1 MKKEELTALGMTDEQ
16 AEKVLEMH
24 GKEQNEAASKL
35 SEAENKLAAAEK
47 NAKELTEKVKA
58 FDGVDL
64 EALRKS
70 AADWETKYNTDIAK
84 AKLDSAVELAL
95 TKAGAKDVG
104 LARHLIDTSILKL
117 DGDKVVGLAEQLE
130 KAKTDKAFLFGRNT
144 ALFIRKLYFLLSL
157 IAPYLVVIA
166 VHKSSCTVDKIVV
179 ALCFRY
185 LRIYAANI
193 IFVPFFSVKMFG
205 YVFCYVLDER
215 PLMAHFTLNILSFNE
230 IIAVIALN
238 I

>member
-47 NAKELTEKVKA
+47 NAKA

-130 KAKTDKAFLFGRNT
+130 KAKTDKAFLFGDEPAKET
-144 ALFIRKLYFLLSL
+144 ARIDTGIDHGGATDTISDAQIR
-157 IAPYLVVIA
+157 A
-166 VHKSSCTVDKIVV
+166 VMGLPAETK
-179 ALCFRY
+179 
-185 LRIYAANI
+185 
-193 IFVPFFSVKMFG
+193 
-205 YVFCYVLDER
+205 
-215 PLMAHFTLNILSFNE
+215 
-230 IIAVIALN
+230 
-238 I
+238 

>member
-1 MKKEELTALGMTDEQ
+1 MKKEELTALGITDEQ

-24 GKEQNEAASKL
+24 GKDQNEAASKL
-35 SEAENKLAAAEK
+35 SEAENKLDAAEK

-95 TKAGAKDVG
+95 TRAGAKDVD

-130 KAKTDKAFLFGRNT
+130 KAKTDKAFLFGDEPAKET
-144 ALFIRKLYFLLSL
+144 ARIDTGIDHGGATDTISDAQIR
-157 IAPYLVVIA
+157 A
-166 VHKSSCTVDKIVV
+166 VMGLPAETK
-179 ALCFRY
+179 
-185 LRIYAANI
+185 
-193 IFVPFFSVKMFG
+193 
-205 YVFCYVLDER
+205 
-215 PLMAHFTLNILSFNE
+215 
-230 IIAVIALN
+230 
-238 I
+238 

>member
-16 AEKVLEMH
+16 AAKVLEMH

-117 DGDKVVGLAEQLE
+117 DGDKVIGLAEQLE
-130 KAKTDKAFLFGRNT
+130 KAKTDKAFLFGDEPAKET
-144 ALFIRKLYFLLSL
+144 ARIDTGIDHGGATDTISDAQIR
-157 IAPYLVVIA
+157 A
-166 VHKSSCTVDKIVV
+166 VMGLPTETK
-179 ALCFRY
+179 
-185 LRIYAANI
+185 
-193 IFVPFFSVKMFG
+193 
-205 YVFCYVLDER
+205 
-215 PLMAHFTLNILSFNE
+215 
-230 IIAVIALN
+230 
-238 I
+238 

>member
-70 AADWETKYNTDIAK
+70 AADWETKYNTC
-84 AKLDSAVELAL
+84 LLY
-95 TKAGAKDVG
+95 
-104 LARHLIDTSILKL
+104 TS
-117 DGDKVVGLAEQLE
+117 D
-130 KAKTDKAFLFGRNT
+130 
-144 ALFIRKLYFLLSL
+144 
-157 IAPYLVVIA
+157 
-166 VHKSSCTVDKIVV
+166 
-179 ALCFRY
+179 
-185 LRIYAANI
+185 AA
-193 IFVPFFSVKMFG
+193 
-205 YVFCYVLDER
+205 DE
-215 PLMAHFTLNILSFNE
+215 
-230 IIAVIALN
+230 
-238 I
+238 